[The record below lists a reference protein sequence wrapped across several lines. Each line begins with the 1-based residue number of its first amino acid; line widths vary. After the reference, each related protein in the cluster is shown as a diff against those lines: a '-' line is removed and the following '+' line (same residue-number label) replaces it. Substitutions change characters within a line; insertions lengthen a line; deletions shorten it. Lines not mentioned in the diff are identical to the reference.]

1 MAGKGLTY
9 GIGLVRQ
16 LSPLYIRHQYS
27 PTKAYNAVRARYP
40 LSVSRNL
47 FLSEYRE
54 IKSRFDFAPILARV
68 GLHQV
73 PRASLVNP
81 THRVLGN
88 RYEYRLKFTRF
99 DSETGTER
107 TRYTTLYFD
116 KRVSLSS
123 ALVELGRLQER
134 LKQTDPR
141 YEQSLGEWGDADETE
156 QASIHSIH
164 TSAVRR

>member
-16 LSPLYIRHQYS
+16 LSPLFIRNQYS
-27 PTKAYNAVRARYP
+27 PTRAYNAVRARFP
-40 LSVSRNL
+40 ITVSRNI

-54 IKSRFDFAPILARV
+54 IQSRFSFAPALARL
-68 GLHQV
+68 GLHDI

-99 DSETGTER
+99 DPETNTER

-116 KRVSLSS
+116 KRVTLSS
-123 ALVELGRLQER
+123 ALAELGRLREHLQ
-134 LKQTDPR
+134 QTDPR
-141 YEQSLGEWGDADETE
+141 YEDSLQDWGDHPQNERV
-156 QASIHSIH
+156 SIHSIH

>member
-27 PTKAYNAVRARYP
+27 PTRAYNAVRARYP
-40 LSVSRNL
+40 ITVSRNI

-68 GLHQV
+68 GLSQI
-73 PRASLVNP
+73 PRASFVNP

-99 DSETGTER
+99 DADAGGER
-107 TRYTTLYFD
+107 SRYVTLYFD
-116 KRVSLSS
+116 KRVSLSH
-123 ALVELGRLQER
+123 ALIELGRLQER
-134 LKQTDPR
+134 LSQRDPK
-141 YEQSLGEWGDADETE
+141 YEESLRDWGDSTPEETVT
-156 QASIHSIH
+156 IHSIH

>member
-16 LSPLYIRHQYS
+16 LSPLYIRNQYS
-27 PTKAYNAVRARYP
+27 PTRAYNAVRARFP
-40 LSVSRNL
+40 ITVSRNI
-47 FLSEYRE
+47 FFSEYRE
-54 IKSRFDFAPILARV
+54 IQSRFSFAPILARV

-99 DSETGTER
+99 DPETQTER
-107 TRYTTLYFD
+107 TRFVTLYFD

-123 ALVELGRLQER
+123 ALIELGRLRER
-134 LKQTDPR
+134 LSHTDPNASGPP
-141 YEQSLGEWGDADETE
+141 EGWDDLPDDETVV
-156 QASIHSIH
+156 IHSIH
-164 TSAVRR
+164 TSAVRK